1 MSYTKARQAI
11 KRSRGI
17 RMKECF
23 YSIFDN
29 IIIKILLCILAVL
42 VSLGIIFGLSLLW
55 VIWLVNYTASCVII
69 TLSILGIIAFA
80 ELVYLAYVVFFD
92 E

>member
-1 MSYTKARQAI
+1 
-11 KRSRGI
+11 
-17 RMKECF
+17 MKEWF
-23 YSIFDN
+23 IAFFDN
-29 IIIKILLCILAVL
+29 IIIKIFLCILAVL
-42 VSLGIIFGLSLLW
+42 VSLVMVFGLLLLW

-69 TLSILGIIAFA
+69 TFSILGIIAFA

>member
-1 MSYTKARQAI
+1 
-11 KRSRGI
+11 
-17 RMKECF
+17 MKESF

-80 ELVYLAYVVFFD
+80 ELVYLAYVVFLTNRGD
-92 E
+92 